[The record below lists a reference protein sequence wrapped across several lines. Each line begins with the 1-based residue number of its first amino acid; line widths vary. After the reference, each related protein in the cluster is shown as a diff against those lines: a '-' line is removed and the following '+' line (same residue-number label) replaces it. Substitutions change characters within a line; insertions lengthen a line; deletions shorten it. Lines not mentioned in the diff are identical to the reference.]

1 MIRLLDVNDM
11 LSQGLHVAVNE
22 KKSLPVVI
30 ETKNVPV
37 SPAMQHTTAL
47 ELCPPVRVVPG
58 SSISKFEDISSIT
71 LACFGQAGIAVC
83 SKRGG
88 REGCYSTTDPSR

>member
-1 MIRLLDVNDM
+1 M

-37 SPAMQHTTAL
+37 RPSKQHTFAL
-47 ELCPPVRVVPG
+47 ELCPPVRVAPG
-58 SSISKFEDISSIT
+58 SSISKFEDSSST
-71 LACFGQAGIAVC
+71 RLARFGQAGIAVC